1 MKNSA
6 ISMPRIAIQVNRVP
20 PFAKGAK
27 GGHPICR
34 RFRVGRQPEARSY
47 RAPEIVNV
55 RTLSPAITASFLP
68 VAAATPVPPAAP
80 APAPMAAPLPPPTS
94 APMTA
99 PPAAPP
105 PILAAFLFVWL
116 EPLRLTAEE

>member
-1 MKNSA
+1 METAPFQCRALLSKRMASHP
-6 ISMPRIAIQVNRVP
+6 SQKTRRV
-20 PFAKGAK
+20 GE
-27 GGHPICR
+27 PICR
-34 RFRVGRQPEARSY
+34 RFRVGRQPEAGSY
-47 RAPEIVNV
+47 LAPEIVNV

-94 APMTA
+94 PPLTP

-105 PILAAFLFVWL
+105 PILAALLFVWL